1 MQAFQKI
8 LFPVDMSD
16 SCLAAAPWVEAMA
29 KKFNAGVTMLHVL
42 EMPPAYAT
50 DWYGFMAM
58 VDMSAIRD
66 SRINELNSFLNDR
79 FAGVTVS
86 RVMLEG
92 APETVIS
99 SYAQEQGFD
108 LVMMPTHGYGMFR
121 SLLLGSVTAKVLHDT
136 ACPVWTGVHVEE
148 VPAPSAKVENIMCA
162 VDLTEKSLPTMK
174 FASRLANDLGAKLWL
189 VHAVPGAD
197 VRPEKYFDADLQEY
211 LEAEATKT
219 IQDMQTSAG
228 IKAAGICLGAGDAA
242 RVVRDAA
249 EHHSA
254 DLVIAGRG
262 HATRVLG
269 RLRTH
274 VYSII
279 RESPCPVISV

>member
-1 MQAFQKI
+1 MQTFHKI

-16 SCLAAAPWVEAMA
+16 GCLAAAPWVEKMA
-29 KKFNAGVTMLHVL
+29 RKFDASVTLLHVL

-66 SRINELNSFLNDR
+66 SRINELNAFLKDG
-79 FAGVTVS
+79 FSGLKVS

-92 APETVIS
+92 APESIIS
-99 SYAQEQGFD
+99 RYAQEEGFD
-108 LVMMPTHGYGMFR
+108 LVMMPTHGYGTFR
-121 SLLLGSVTAKVLHDT
+121 SLLLGSVTAKVLHDA
-136 ACPVWTGVHVEE
+136 ACPVWTDVHVETA
-148 VPAPSAKVENIMCA
+148 PAPAAQFENIMCA
-162 VDLTEKSLPTMK
+162 VDLTEKSVPTMK
-174 FASRLANDLGAKLWL
+174 FAAKLSHDLGAKLWL

-197 VRPEKYFDADLQEY
+197 VRPEKYFDADLQQY
-211 LEAEATKT
+211 LEEEARKT
-219 IQDMQTSAG
+219 IQDLQTTAG
-228 IKAAGICLGAGDAA
+228 IRAAGICLGAGDVA
-242 RVVRDAA
+242 RVVREAA
-249 EHHSA
+249 EHHA
-254 DLVIAGRG
+254 AELVIAGRG
-262 HATRVLG
+262 HATRTLG

>member
-1 MQAFQKI
+1 MQTFQKI

-16 SCLAAAPWVEAMA
+16 NCQTAAPWVEKMA
-29 KKFNAGVTMLHVL
+29 QIFNASVTMLHVL

-66 SRINELNSFLNDR
+66 SRISELNAFLHDR
-79 FAGVTVS
+79 FAGVNVS

-92 APETVIS
+92 APEASIS
-99 SYAQEQGFD
+99 QYAQEEGFD
-108 LVMMPTHGYGMFR
+108 LIMLPTHGYGTFR
-121 SLLLGSVTAKVLHDT
+121 SLLLGSVTAKVLHD
-136 ACPVWTGVHVEE
+136 AVCPVWTGVHVEQA
-148 VPAPSAKVENIMCA
+148 PAPAANFENIMCA
-162 VDLTEKSLPTMK
+162 VDLTPKSVPTMK
-174 FASRLANDLGAKLWL
+174 FAARLAHDLGAQLWL

-211 LEAEATKT
+211 LESEARKT
-219 IQDMQTSAG
+219 LQDMQAAAG
-228 IKAAGICLGAGDAA
+228 IQAGICLGAGDVA
-242 RVVRDAA
+242 RVVREAA
-249 EHHSA
+249 EHHVA
-254 DLVIAGRG
+254 QLVIAGRG
-262 HATRVLG
+262 HATRTLG

>member
-1 MQAFQKI
+1 MQTFQKI

-29 KKFNAGVTMLHVL
+29 KKFKASVTLLHVL

-66 SRINELNSFLNDR
+66 SRINELNAFLLDK
-79 FAGVTVS
+79 FAGLSVH

-92 APETVIS
+92 APEEIIS
-99 SYAQEQGFD
+99 HYAQEQGID
-108 LVMMPTHGYGMFR
+108 LIMMPTHGYGTFR
-121 SLLLGSVTAKVLHDT
+121 SLLLGSVTAKVLHD
-136 ACPVWTGVHVEE
+136 AVCPIWTGVHVEQA
-148 VPAPSAKVENIMCA
+148 PLPSAKFENVMCA
-162 VDLTEKSLPTMK
+162 IDLTEKSVPTMK
-174 FASRLANDLGAKLWL
+174 FAARLVEDAGATLWL
-189 VHAVPGAD
+189 IHAVPGAD

-211 LEAEATKT
+211 LETEARKT
-219 IQDMQTSAG
+219 IQDMQATAG
-228 IKAAGICLGAGDAA
+228 IKAQICLGAGDVA

-249 EHHSA
+249 EHHAA

-262 HATRVLG
+262 HATRALG

>member
-1 MQAFQKI
+1 MHTFQKI

-16 SCLAAAPWVEAMA
+16 SCQAAGPWVENMA
-29 KKFNAGVTMLHVL
+29 RTFQPSVTMLHVL

-66 SRINELNSFLNDR
+66 SRINELNAFLHDK
-79 FAGVTVS
+79 FGGVSVS

-92 APETVIS
+92 APEAIIS
-99 SYAQEQGFD
+99 RYAQEEGFD
-108 LVMMPTHGYGMFR
+108 LIMMPTHGYGTFR
-121 SLLLGSVTAKVLHDT
+121 SLLLGSVTAKVLHDSV
-136 ACPVWTGVHVEE
+136 CPVWTGVHVEQA
-148 VPAPSAKVENIMCA
+148 PAPSAKVENIMCA
-162 VDLTEKSLPTMK
+162 VDLTAKSLPTMK
-174 FASRLANDLGAKLWL
+174 FAGQMSSDLGAKLWL

-197 VRPEKYFDADLQEY
+197 VRPEKYFDADLQQY
-211 LEAEATKT
+211 LEEEARKT
-219 IQDMQTSAG
+219 IQDMQATAG
-228 IKAAGICLGAGDAA
+228 INAGICLGAGDAA
-242 RVVRDAA
+242 RVVREAA
-249 EHHSA
+249 EHHAA

-262 HATRVLG
+262 HATRALG

>member
-1 MQAFQKI
+1 MQTFQKI

-16 SCLAAAPWVEAMA
+16 SCQAAAPWVEKMA
-29 KKFNAGVTMLHVL
+29 RTFSASVTMLHVL

-66 SRINELNSFLNDR
+66 SRINELNAFLHDR
-79 FAGVTVS
+79 FTGLNVS

-92 APETVIS
+92 APEAIIS
-99 SYAQEQGFD
+99 RYAQEEGFD
-108 LVMMPTHGYGMFR
+108 LIMLPTHGYGTFR
-121 SLLLGSVTAKVLHDT
+121 SLLLGSVTAKVLHDSV
-136 ACPVWTGVHVEE
+136 CPVWTGVHVEQE
-148 VPAPSAKVENIMCA
+148 PVPTANFENIMCA
-162 VDLTEKSLPTMK
+162 VDLTEKSVPTMK
-174 FASRLANDLGAKLWL
+174 FASRLSHDLGAKLWL

-211 LEAEATKT
+211 LESEARKA
-219 IQDMQTSAG
+219 IQDMQTAAG
-228 IKAAGICLGAGDAA
+228 TQAGICLGAGDVA
-242 RVVRDAA
+242 RVVREAA
-249 EHHSA
+249 EHHASE
-254 DLVIAGRG
+254 LIVAGRG
-262 HATRVLG
+262 HATRALG